1 MKRDEVI
8 KKVQDRGIHIVA
20 STFVC
25 QGHYT
30 VMTMYVKV
38 QGSMYRISCPW
49 VRDNSAISS

>member
-8 KKVQDRGIHIVA
+8 KKVEDRGIHVVV

-30 VMTMYVKV
+30 VMTMYVEAKSLCT
-38 QGSMYRISCPW
+38 GYP
-49 VRDNSAISS
+49 AHG